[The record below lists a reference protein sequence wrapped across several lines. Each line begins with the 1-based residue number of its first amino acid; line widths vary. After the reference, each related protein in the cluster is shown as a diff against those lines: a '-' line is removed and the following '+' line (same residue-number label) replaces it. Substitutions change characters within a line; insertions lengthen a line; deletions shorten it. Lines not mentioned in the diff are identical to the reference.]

1 MASYRYER
9 DIDPKDLKP
18 RKQRQYS
25 RKERWAN
32 WWDYNLKWV
41 LIFGIAGAFV
51 AYCFIGQYFLTTHPD
66 YNVAVVSPYYLP
78 EATVTALQEQLAA
91 YGEDCN
97 GDGKVVVKIN
107 QYTMAFNSEDSDAYL
122 DMAGTTKLSTDIQ
135 SSLSS
140 IFILYDP
147 AGFQQT
153 TGTLR
158 YLDGHLPKSDADSD
172 WWNMV
177 YRWTD
182 CPVLTGMELGSY
194 TSDAVQSAS
203 GDSQQLLAD
212 YYIGIRGAWLKESA
226 SLLENSEPLWA
237 SLTAGAVST
246 AGEGH

>member
-1 MASYRYER
+1 M
-9 DIDPKDLKP
+9 
-18 RKQRQYS
+18 
-25 RKERWAN
+25 
-32 WWDYNLKWV
+32 

-66 YNVAVVSPYYLP
+66 YNIAVVSPYYLP
-78 EATVTALQEQLAA
+78 EATVTALQQQLAA

-97 GDGKVVVKIN
+97 GDGKVVVKLN

-182 CPVLTGMELGSY
+182 CPVLTGMELGGY

-246 AGEGH
+246 AGEGR